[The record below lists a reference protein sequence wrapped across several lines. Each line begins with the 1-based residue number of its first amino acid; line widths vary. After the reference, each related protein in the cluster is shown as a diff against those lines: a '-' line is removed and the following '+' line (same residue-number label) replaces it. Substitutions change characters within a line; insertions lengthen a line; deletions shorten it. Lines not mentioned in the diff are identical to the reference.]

1 MFWPPTCNAALT
13 SAVGEAV
20 NPAVVQKPHRNM
32 ALIYVC
38 RRGGEEEDY
47 LRRSLLLFFL
57 RTSITMWIEVRWS
70 SEVKGMFADFRR
82 T

>member
-1 MFWPPTCNAALT
+1 MFWPPTCNAVLT

-20 NPAVVQKPHRNM
+20 NPAVVQEPHRNM
-32 ALIYVC
+32 ALICVC

-47 LRRSLLLFFL
+47 LRRSLLLFFFSAHPSPCGL
-57 RTSITMWIEVRWS
+57 KSDAPP
-70 SEVKGMFADFRR
+70 FADFGK